1 MCERRRATFQ
11 KTEIEQDGRVCPVY
25 SMNLS
30 RAQAVVSILTGMA
43 VFLTSIFAGMAWA
56 RTSIVEAASQDFQ
69 KAMDAY
75 YARIIPER
83 NAYYER
89 LVTLRIKEHRIAA
102 EAPFDK
108 RLDEITSEQARQG
121 TNIDTLVRRSDHMQ
135 EVLVELLL
143 MAKNGHD

>member
-1 MCERRRATFQ
+1 MCKERRATFQ

-56 RTSIVEAASQDFQ
+56 RTSIVEVASADFQ

-75 YARIIPER
+75 YERIIPER
-83 NAYYER
+83 NVYYQQLLDQELMKFEIETSKPIEVRLDTLDGRVTVLETQGGNVVKTLDRHEVLLLRILER
-89 LVTLRIKEHRIAA
+89 LPER
-102 EAPFDK
+102 
-108 RLDEITSEQARQG
+108 
-121 TNIDTLVRRSDHMQ
+121 
-135 EVLVELLL
+135 
-143 MAKNGHD
+143 